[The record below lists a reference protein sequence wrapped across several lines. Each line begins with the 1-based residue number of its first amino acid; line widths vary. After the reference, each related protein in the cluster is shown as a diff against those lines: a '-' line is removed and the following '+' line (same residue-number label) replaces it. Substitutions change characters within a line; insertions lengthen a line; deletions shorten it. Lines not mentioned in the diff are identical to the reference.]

1 MLNYSRLRSFALTFI
16 AVAGMLSPGSS
27 LLAAQS
33 TGATDPYTH
42 YLIPQQCVQGALRI
56 TNDYWRDKRRDTVAY
71 HPEVVTISDSARVWA
86 AECAVRFSVDSVS
99 SRDLVSLA
107 QLYMLLDSQHMLQ
120 AVIER
125 ALSPDDKI
133 SDEEKGWGLLKL
145 IQGAL
150 QSQPVRL
157 SLAQELLDA
166 MSDLDATATKYKVRA
181 QNLLS
186 GYMLTLDSLNLAQSY
201 AQAGLSE
208 SRVMPEADRLD
219 FAEWI
224 VDAHLAL
231 ALPVSITKD
240 GTEGIAVLDNAAKDI
255 LTLREPGSPQA
266 AMLNMSINRARPQF
280 GLMGKA
286 ASPIHGDFWFNQS
299 DEVSDYP
306 AVGRP
311 VLLVFTGTGCQPVR
325 CYPGYAAVKRL
336 SKKYRE
342 AGLDIVYAI
351 STTGSFRNQ
360 LVSDPSEEASLAR
373 KYFIDFLELP
383 GALSVTVSTFSI
395 LPDGRRINDPG
406 INLIN
411 YNSGKSTILIG
422 KNGKIIWVDDLKPEL
437 ERTVDRLIEEELR
450 Q

>member
-1 MLNYSRLRSFALTFI
+1 MLYYSRFRSFALTLT
-16 AVAGMLSPGSS
+16 AVTGMLISVSS
-27 LLAAQS
+27 LLAAQNS
-33 TGATDPYTH
+33 GASEPYTH

-56 TNDYWRDKRRDTVAY
+56 TADYWRDKRKDTVTY
-71 HPEVVTISDSARVWA
+71 QPEAVTISDSARIWA
-86 AECAVRFSVDSVS
+86 AGCAARFSVDSVS
-99 SRDLVSLA
+99 SRDLWSLA
-107 QLYMLLDSQHMLQ
+107 RLYMLLDSQDMLQ
-120 AVIER
+120 TVIEKV
-125 ALSPDDKI
+125 LSPDGNP
-133 SDEEKGWGLLKL
+133 SDEEKGWSLLKL

-157 SLAQELLDA
+157 SLAKELLDS
-166 MSDLDATATKYKVRA
+166 MNDLDLTAAKYKVRA
-181 QNLLS
+181 QTLLS
-186 GYMLTLDSLNLAQSY
+186 GYMVTIDSLNLAQSY
-201 AQAGLSE
+201 AQTGLSE
-208 SRVMPEADRLD
+208 SRVMPESDRLD

-224 VDAHLAL
+224 VDAYLAL
-231 ALPVSITKD
+231 APPVSITKG
-240 GTEGIAVLDNAAKDI
+240 GTEGVAVLDNAANDI

-266 AMLNMSINRARPQF
+266 AMLNMPINRARPQF
-280 GLMGKA
+280 VLMGKA

-299 DEVSDYP
+299 DEISNYP
-306 AVGRP
+306 AAGRP
-311 VLLVFTGTGCQPVR
+311 VLLVFTGTGCPPVR

-422 KNGKIIWVDDLKPEL
+422 KNGKIVWVDDLKPEL